1 MSLEDGARGRK
12 KTGRKESEHSAQCL
26 AHSRYSIFFGVWSSV
41 PGYEVLTTGKPR
53 LRQVYRVLLAGQDC
67 IWFIRNF
74 HVWIAGTDQLLSRS
88 WLRKCECLGQGATT
102 RE

>member
-41 PGYEVLTTGKPR
+41 PGYEVLTTGKRR

-67 IWFIRNF
+67 IWFILEFPR
-74 HVWIAGTDQLLSRS
+74 VDS
-88 WLRKCECLGQGATT
+88 WHRPTPQQKLAE
-102 RE
+102 EV